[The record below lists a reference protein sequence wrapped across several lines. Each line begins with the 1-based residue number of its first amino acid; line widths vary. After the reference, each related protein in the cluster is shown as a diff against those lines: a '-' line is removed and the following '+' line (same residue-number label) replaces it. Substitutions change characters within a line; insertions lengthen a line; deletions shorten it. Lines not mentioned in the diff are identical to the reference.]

1 MTTSPTGVLP
11 SGTDISWAAR
21 HGNGQGN
28 PTMASLPRPPHRRHG
43 RPTRTRPGRWGPRW
57 SPRVAADSDRIRIAR
72 LRFFALLRRRAV
84 QGRSS
89 WIDVP
94 PYAARCRF
102 ARRLSVHSGRQ
113 KAKARRLRA
122 PCHSQC
128 IAHRG
133 ACGKTRVVLHNLRP
147 KPEPA
152 EIRELRS
159 TCALV
164 DVWVSAGRRTAGG
177 TRGAVAHSV
186 RRCGCA
192 RRRTARS
199 SWPRCNLVEWGVSCL
214 T

>member
-21 HGNGQGN
+21 HGNGHGN

-102 ARRLSVHSGRQ
+102 ARRLSVHSRRQ

-152 EIRELRS
+152 ETGIHEVRVLLS
-159 TCALV
+159 TCG
-164 DVWVSAGRRTAGG
+164 SRGTSNRRWD
-177 TRGAVAHSV
+177 S
-186 RRCGCA
+186 RCGCA
-192 RRRTARS
+192 LGAEVRVCA
-199 SWPRCNLVEWGVSCL
+199 PPDCAEQLAEMQPC
-214 T
+214 

>member
-1 MTTSPTGVLP
+1 MARAVRMTLCRTWPPVAP
-11 SGTDISWAAR
+11 AR
-21 HGNGQGN
+21 AMGE
-28 PTMASLPRPPHRRHG
+28 A
-43 RPTRTRPGRWGPRW
+43 RPGRHQQHRW
-57 SPRVAADSDRIRIAR
+57 RAAEGGAAAAR
-72 LRFFALLRRRAV
+72 RARYVPALRPRAV

-133 ACGKTRVVLHNLRP
+133 ACGKTRVVLQNLRP

-152 EIRELRS
+152 EIRDSRS

-164 DVWVSAGRRTAGG
+164 DVWVSLNVEPTVGLAVRLREL
-177 TRGAVAHSV
+177 GAEV
-186 RRCGCA
+186 RVCA
-192 RRRTARS
+192 PPTARS
-199 SWPRCNLVEWGVSCL
+199 SWPKCNLVEWEVS
-214 T
+214 